1 MQDIR
6 KMLRLNLEIEGC
18 LRILLDR
25 PNAEAEE
32 ILIDKLDQLR
42 VLAGT
47 TPEPSEPSENSES
60 SDNSERSEPAEN
72 SEYSENSEPS
82 EPAEPFEP
90 SEPAAP
96 AEAPAPIR
104 LENALAAQQAASCFA
119 KAFSV
124 NDKYRFIRE
133 IFGNS
138 AAEFNNAIDMV
149 GAMKSLDEAYDYFLN
164 DLGWDADNEAVSD
177 YLVIVANHFNSAR

>member
-32 ILIDKLDQLR
+32 ILIDKLDELSA
-42 VLAGT
+42 LAKG
-47 TPEPSEPSENSES
+47 E
-60 SDNSERSEPAEN
+60 D
-72 SEYSENSEPS
+72 
-82 EPAEPFEP
+82 
-90 SEPAAP
+90 AADAADVADVADA
-96 AEAPAPIR
+96 AEAVH
-104 LENALAAQQAASCFA
+104 AQQAPL
-119 KAFSV
+119 KFSI

-138 AAEFNNAIDMV
+138 APAFNDAIEMV
-149 GAMKSLDEAYDYFLN
+149 GSMRSLDEAYDYFLN
-164 DLGWDADNEAVSD
+164 ELGWDADDEAVSD
-177 YLVIVANHFNSAR
+177 FLVIVANHFNSAQ